1 LDVLTKRRK
10 ECSIFLKKKNY
21 LTEKSLNLSGPGVN
35 SHHIVPFVDFMHEKI
50 KRTKGNRVKT
60 IDPSRGVCGPLFGV
74 EEYIG
79 YWLHVKPR
87 QYLIH
92 SFLLFSFT
100 CLWRA
105 CFS

>member
-10 ECSIFLKKKNY
+10 ECSIFFKKKNY

-50 KRTKGNRVKT
+50 KRTKGNRVKS

-74 EEYIG
+74 
-79 YWLHVKPR
+79 
-87 QYLIH
+87 
-92 SFLLFSFT
+92 
-100 CLWRA
+100 
-105 CFS
+105 